1 MNKRLPPTSQECSL
15 FLKWIMKNA
24 DFYKVLEQLKTS
36 FGPSVCPLVVPY
48 VEDRKVQC
56 YIDLLKSKAYRY
68 ENGKAIEADAGY
80 AAKSR
85 YEGLI
90 AAISAK
96 R

>member
-1 MNKRLPPTSQECSL
+1 MDNE
-15 FLKWIMKNA
+15 NA

-68 ENGKAIEADAGY
+68 ENGKAIEVDMPDI
-80 AAKSR
+80 KHR

-90 AAISAK
+90 AAISEAVAETDENLFEK
-96 R
+96 YF